1 MNIGA
6 VSSGFAY
13 LASPGQSKS
22 VTRTENSKSNDV
34 ANANAAE
41 TSAATQSEETSQ
53 ASDSSS
59 NTSPGK
65 LSEKQQAQVL
75 QLKARDLE
83 VRQHEAAHLAA
94 AGGLATSGASFTYQR
109 GPDGVN
115 YAIGGEVSIDVS
127 PGRTPAETLAKAAI
141 VQAAA
146 LAPAEPSGPDRA
158 VAAQAQQLAAQA
170 RAELNAQSLGGTTD
184 NNSKAA
190 NDTASSTQ
198 DKVLRA
204 YQDFGGSSSTQI
216 SIYA

>member
-1 MNIGA
+1 MEIRANTA
-6 VSSGFAY
+6 VMY
-13 LASPGQSKS
+13 W
-22 VTRTENSKSNDV
+22 
-34 ANANAAE
+34 
-41 TSAATQSEETSQ
+41 
-53 ASDSSS
+53 DSSS
-59 NTSPGK
+59 SIDRSGK
-65 LSEKQQAQVL
+65 RADKPINITPTETAPTGGAQGTGL
-75 QLKARDLE
+75 TAEQLTLIQQLKVRDTA

-170 RAELNAQSLGGTTD
+170 RAELNAQSLSGTTD
-184 NNSKAA
+184 NSTNAA
-190 NDTASSTQ
+190 NDTTSSTQ
-198 DKVLRA
+198 DKVRRA